1 MKKDAGSC
9 DEGPVPPTGTGPSR
23 ITLRPLR
30 YASPPN
36 SIR

>member
-9 DEGPVPPTGTGPSR
+9 DEGPVPPTGTGPSC